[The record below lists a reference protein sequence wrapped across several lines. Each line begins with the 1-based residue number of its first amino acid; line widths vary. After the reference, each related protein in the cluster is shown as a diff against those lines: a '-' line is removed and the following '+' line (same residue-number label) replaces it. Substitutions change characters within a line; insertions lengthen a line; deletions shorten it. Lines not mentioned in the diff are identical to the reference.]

1 MATLAMHNQQ
11 LSRTA
16 LLWQL
21 ISVFVVVLPHVSH
34 LPFWVPGIV
43 LFTLSWRVMVFI
55 GRWSFPAK
63 WFKSVLVFV
72 AGASVL
78 LSYQEGGGISST
90 VSLLVVAFS
99 LKLLEIYKRRDALV
113 VLYVAYLI
121 AASIF
126 LFTQTIWMAIYT
138 FFCLLVIST
147 ALQAIHIHRAVPFFQ
162 PFKRTSLMF
171 IPVFPLMIVLFMGMP
186 RIDPLWQISF
196 DKSAAKTG
204 LSDTMAPGDIT
215 RLTRSAE
222 VAFRATFEG
231 IKPPQSSLYWRAIVL
246 HDFDGRSW
254 SNQESSLVNRDKA
267 TAPERSG
274 TKIGYELILEPTQ
287 ATYIPALDY
296 VSKTPSEL
304 EFRAGRVLETRRPLI
319 QRKQFSLE
327 AQPTLSIGA
336 KRSYQSFSREVYL
349 PEGNPETLDL
359 ARHWWRETGNEEAF
373 IRRILQFFN
382 QSFTYTLSPPPL
394 GVNTVDDFL
403 LKTQRGFCGHY
414 SSATAFMLRAV
425 GIPAR
430 IVTGYQGGE
439 WNHYENYLLVR
450 QYDAHAWVEAW
461 LPQRGWVRIDP
472 TAAVSPDRIEEASS
486 EVLSREPEF
495 LNESPVQS
503 LGIKGDGFLSE
514 LRLRIEGLNYAWH
527 RWVLHYH
534 HRQIDL
540 LRDLLGKVTAWRL
553 VLFLLVPFA
562 IVITITMLLMARS
575 SAAPAKDPF
584 DSNITRLSN
593 GLKPKGLQRSKGE
606 TVGDYCARLANVRP
620 DLAEVCSQIALQYEC
635 VKYAVNDD
643 GPTVTE
649 FSKSIDQ
656 CLVSFR

>member
-1 MATLAMHNQQ
+1 MSTLAMHSQQ

-21 ISVFVVVLPHVSH
+21 ISVFVVVLPHITH
-34 LPFWVPGIV
+34 LPLWIPTIV
-43 LFTLSWRVMVFI
+43 LFTLSWRVMVFL

-72 AGASVL
+72 AGLSVL

-126 LFTQTIWMAIYT
+126 LFTQTIWMACYT
-138 FFCLLVIST
+138 FFCLLVVST
-147 ALQAIHIHRAVPFFQ
+147 ALQAIHIHRAVPFLQ

-222 VAFRATFEG
+222 VAFRATFENA
-231 IKPPQSSLYWRAIVL
+231 KPLQSTLYWRAIVL
-246 HDFDGRSW
+246 HDFNGRSW
-254 SNQESSLVNRDKA
+254 SNQQSSLVNRDKA
-267 TAPERSG
+267 IESTRSG
-274 TKIGYELILEPTQ
+274 ANISYELILEPTQ
-287 ATYIPALDY
+287 ARYIPALDY
-296 VSKTPSEL
+296 VTNTPNEL
-304 EFRAGRVLETRRPLI
+304 TFSAGRVLETRRPLI
-319 QRKQFSLE
+319 QRRQFSLE
-327 AQPTLSIGA
+327 ARPALSIGA
-336 KRSYQSFSREVYL
+336 DRSYQSFTRELSL
-349 PEGNPETLDL
+349 PEGNPKTMEL
-359 ARHWWRETGNEEAF
+359 ARRWWRDTGNEQAF
-373 IRRILQFFN
+373 IQKILQYFN
-382 QSFTYTLSPPPL
+382 NSFTYTLSPPPL
-394 GVNTVDDFL
+394 GVDTVDDFL
-403 LKTQRGFCGHY
+403 FKTQQGFCGHY
-414 SSATAFMLRAV
+414 SSATAFLLRAV

-430 IVTGYQGGE
+430 VVTGYQGGE

-461 LPQRGWVRIDP
+461 IPKKGWVRIDP
-472 TAAVSPDRIEEASS
+472 TAAVSPERIEEASS
-486 EVLSREPEF
+486 EVLSQDPEF

-503 LGIKGDGFLSE
+503 LGIKGDGLLSE
-514 LRLRIEGLNYAWH
+514 LRLRIEGFNYAWH

-540 LRDLLGKVTAWRL
+540 LRDLLGEVSAWRL
-553 VLFLLVPFA
+553 VLFLFIPFA
-562 IVITITMLLMARS
+562 VVITITMVLMARS
-575 SAAPAKDPF
+575 SAVPPKDPF
-584 DSNITRLSN
+584 DSNIKRLSD
-593 GLKPKGLQRSKGE
+593 GLKAKGLQRAKGE
-606 TVGDYCARLANVRP
+606 TVGDYCTRLANVRP
-620 DLAEVCSQIALQYEC
+620 DLASVCRHIAQQYER

-643 GPTVTE
+643 GPSITE
-649 FSKSIDQ
+649 FSKSVDQ
-656 CLVSFR
+656 CLGLFR

>member
-1 MATLAMHNQQ
+1 MATQAMHNQQ

-21 ISVFVVVLPHVSH
+21 ISVFVVVLPHISH
-34 LPFWVPGIV
+34 LPVWVPVIV

-138 FFCLLVIST
+138 FFCLLVVST
-147 ALQAIHIHRAVPFFQ
+147 ALQAIHIHRAIPFFQ

-171 IPVFPLMIVLFMGMP
+171 VPVFPLMIVLFMGMP

-215 RLTRSAE
+215 QLTRSAE

-231 IKPPQSSLYWRAIVL
+231 VKPPQSSLYWRAIVL
-246 HDFDGRSW
+246 HDFDGRNW
-254 SNQESSLVNRDKA
+254 SNKEGSLVNRDKA
-267 TAPERSG
+267 IESERSS
-274 TKIGYELILEPTQ
+274 TNISYELILEPTQ
-287 ATYIPALDY
+287 ATYVPALDY
-296 VSKTPSEL
+296 VSNIPREL
-304 EFRAGRVLETRRPLI
+304 EFRAGRVLETRLPLA

-327 AQPTLSIGA
+327 AKPTFLIGA
-336 KRSYQSFSREVYL
+336 ERNYQSFFQELNL
-349 PEGNPETLDL
+349 PEGNPDAMEL
-359 ARHWWRETGNEEAF
+359 ARQWWRETGNEEAF
-373 IRRILQFFN
+373 IQRILKFFN
-382 QSFTYTLSPPPL
+382 QSFIYTLSPPPL

-403 LKTQRGFCGHY
+403 FKTQRGFCGHY

-461 LPQRGWVRIDP
+461 LPKKGWIRVDP

-495 LNESPVQS
+495 LNESPWES
-503 LGIKGDGFLSE
+503 LGIKNDGFLAL
-514 LRLRIEGLNYAWH
+514 LRLRIEGFNYAWH

-540 LRDLLGKVTAWRL
+540 LRDLLGEVTAWRL
-553 VLFLLVPFA
+553 VLLLLIPFA

-575 SAAPAKDPF
+575 SAASPQDPF
-584 DSNITRLSN
+584 DSNIARLSN
-593 GLKPKGLQRSKGE
+593 GLKSKGLQRSKGE
-606 TVGDYCARLANVRP
+606 TVGDYCLRLANVRP
-620 DLAEVCSQIALQYEC
+620 DLADVCGQIAKQYEC
-635 VKYAVNDD
+635 VKYAAKGN
-643 GPTVTE
+643 GPTVSE

-656 CLVSFR
+656 CLISFR